1 MPGACFSSIHN
12 FLATLAACLMLV
24 AACKSPAH
32 LSRSDKR
39 SLDEKVTQSA
49 VFENGFSALHLIEA
63 ETGEEIYSLRGG
75 KHFTPASNI
84 KILALFTA
92 LKTLGDSLPLFHY
105 ATAGDTTIIYPNG
118 GPTLFNPFFPG
129 EEKAEQ
135 KLLELLSGN
144 AVGIAEVHFD
154 GNRFGPGWTWD
165 GYPHNYQ
172 TERSAFPLYGNRVE
186 FVFLPGEK
194 EPLVSPEFAQSRVA
208 FKKPNEDFVRDV
220 MTWREEKSNEFYYY
234 SDGSNEDSIK
244 RYVPFIT
251 DSETLL
257 ELLGS
262 KGTAELFFLDNEGP
276 SVEEKHTLF
285 SAFPDSIYRRMMWQ
299 SDNFLAEQLLIAVA
313 GEVFDSL
320 DAQLA
325 IDYALDSFFSD
336 VPDIINWYD
345 GSGLSRYN
353 LISPRTLTYILH
365 HLFEEYGMDKV
376 EEFFPAGGRSGT
388 IRNRYAGNG
397 SPFVFAKTGT
407 LRNNHSLS
415 GYLKAES
422 GKVYIFSFMH
432 SNFPGSSIPH
442 REEME
447 SILRFLYRAL

>member
-1 MPGACFSSIHN
+1 MPGACFSGSLN
-12 FLATLAACLMLV
+12 FLVLLVACLLLV

-49 VFENGFSALHLIEA
+49 VFEKGFSALHLIEA
-63 ETGEEIYSLRGG
+63 ETGEEIYNLRGA

-84 KILALFTA
+84 KILTLYTA
-92 LKTLGDSLPLFHY
+92 LKTFGDSIPLFHH
-105 ATAGDTTIIYPNG
+105 ATAGDTTIIYPAG
-118 GPTLFNPFFPG
+118 GPTLFNPFFPK
-129 EEKAEQ
+129 EEEAEQ
-135 KLLELLSGN
+135 KLLELLSDG

-154 GNRFGPGWTWD
+154 GKRFGPGWAWD

-194 EPLVSPEFAQSRVA
+194 APLISPEFAQSRVS
-208 FKKPNEDFVRDV
+208 FKKPNEDFGRGV
-220 MTWREEKSNEFYYY
+220 MTWREEKSNDFFYY
-234 SDGSNEDSIK
+234 SDGSNMDTIK
-244 RYVPFIT
+244 RYVPMIT
-251 DSETLL
+251 GSGTVL
-257 ELLGS
+257 EILES
-262 KGTAELFFLDNEGP
+262 KGNAEVFFIDDESP
-276 SVEEKHTLF
+276 AVVEKHTLF
-285 SAFPDSIYRRMMWQ
+285 SAYSDSIYRRMMWQ

-325 IDYALDSFFSD
+325 IDYALDNFFSE

-353 LISPRTLTYILH
+353 LISPRTLTHILH
-365 HLFEEYGMDKV
+365 QLLEQYGMDRI
-376 EEFFPAGGRSGT
+376 ENLFPAGGRSGT
-388 IRNRYAGNG
+388 IQNRYAGDG

-407 LRNNHSLS
+407 LRNHHSLS
-415 GYLKAES
+415 GYLRAES

-447 SILRFLYRAL
+447 RILHFLYRAL